1 MRVIAPLVMN
11 LLRQPLLRL
20 LLANLAFGSLA
31 AVLLVSGMLAL
42 DSQGLRKLIL
52 ADQSP
57 ALAIGLLLFGFI
69 ITLGS
74 AVMGTAIMAIGQED
88 GTSGPG
94 AEPSD

>member
-1 MRVIAPLVMN
+1 MN

-31 AVLLVSGMLAL
+31 AVLLVGGMLAL

-57 ALAIGLLLFGFI
+57 VLAIGLLLFGFV

-74 AVMGTAIMAIGQED
+74 AVMGTAIMAIGKDEE
-88 GTSGPG
+88 G
-94 AEPSD
+94 

>member
-74 AVMGTAIMAIGQED
+74 AVMGTAIMAIGKDEE
-88 GTSGPG
+88 G
-94 AEPSD
+94 

>member
-74 AVMGTAIMAIGQED
+74 AVMGTAIMAIGKDE
-88 GTSGPG
+88 GG
-94 AEPSD
+94 

>member
-1 MRVIAPLVMN
+1 MN

-42 DSQGLRKLIL
+42 DSQGLRTLIL

-57 ALAIGLLLFGFI
+57 ALAIGLLLFGFV

-74 AVMGTAIMAIGQED
+74 AVMGTAIMAIGKDE
-88 GTSGPG
+88 GG
-94 AEPSD
+94 

>member
-1 MRVIAPLVMN
+1 MN

-57 ALAIGLLLFGFI
+57 ALAIGLLLFGFV

-74 AVMGTAIMAIGQED
+74 LVMGTAIMAIGKDE
-88 GTSGPG
+88 GG
-94 AEPSD
+94 

>member
-1 MRVIAPLVMN
+1 MN

-57 ALAIGLLLFGFI
+57 VLAIGLLLFGFV

-74 AVMGTAIMAIGQED
+74 LVMGTAIMAIGKDE
-88 GTSGPG
+88 GG
-94 AEPSD
+94 

>member
-1 MRVIAPLVMN
+1 MN

-31 AVLLVSGMLAL
+31 AVLLVGGMLAL
-42 DSQGLRKLIL
+42 DSQGLRTLIL

-57 ALAIGLLLFGFI
+57 ALAIGLLLFGFV

-74 AVMGTAIMAIGQED
+74 LVMGTAIMAIGKDEE
-88 GTSGPG
+88 G
-94 AEPSD
+94 

>member
-1 MRVIAPLVMN
+1 MN

-74 AVMGTAIMAIGQED
+74 AVMGTAIMAIGKDE
-88 GTSGPG
+88 GG
-94 AEPSD
+94 